1 MANGRKSH
9 RLFPQ
14 SSHQQGSPPTM
25 NSSLNRLAAGR
36 PVRVSLRIALLS
48 AALVAVTA
56 CARDSGSP
64 SLEEIASNL
73 PTYLARYPGVQG
85 GRPGSCMELK
95 VDLVRAVRSGSIDAS
110 SGLVDRTVDSS
121 RLRNGQ
127 VVYFEGLAKNVIVPI
142 KTANETLF
150 TGTLETAGSTDG
162 LLLRSSSQATN
173 SRVNEG
179 SLMKGGASSP
189 MMDNRG
195 AYVCGFGVA
204 VVGGRLNG
212 IAVTDAI
219 EFTPR

>member
-1 MANGRKSH
+1 
-9 RLFPQ
+9 
-14 SSHQQGSPPTM
+14 M
-25 NSSLNRLAAGR
+25 NQPLNRSALGQ
-36 PVRVSLRIALLS
+36 PKRISIGIAILS
-48 AALVAVTA
+48 AALVNVTA
-56 CARDSGSP
+56 CARDSGSH
-64 SLEEIASNL
+64 SLDEIAADL
-73 PTYLARYPGVQG
+73 PSYLARYPGVQRG
-85 GRPGSCMELK
+85 QTSSCIELK
-95 VDLVRAVRSGSIDAS
+95 VDLVHAVRNGSIDAS
-110 SGLVDRTVDSS
+110 GGLIDRTTDPS

-150 TGTLETAGSTDG
+150 SGTLQTASSTDG
-162 LLLRSSSQATN
+162 LLFRSSGQATN
-173 SRVNEG
+173 ARVNEG